1 MTLLDRVAG
10 APITWGVCEVPRWG
24 FQLDRDRVLSE
35 MSSLGLHATERGP
48 AGFLPAEPRAA
59 AQVLQRYGLTL
70 VGGFVP
76 AVLHLQDRLDHE
88 LGHVRRGAEMLA
100 ENGASVLVL
109 AADTAGHGYE
119 RSTQLSASD
128 WDRLVEGIER
138 AIEVA
143 GVRGLTV
150 ALHPHHGT
158 VIDGP
163 DDVDELLDRSSVS
176 LCLDTGH
183 LMVGGVDPL
192 AVARSTRER
201 IAHVHLKDVDRG
213 LAQQVREGRVGYHEA
228 VRRGMYLPLGRGDA
242 DIAGIVAALERA
254 GYDGWYVLEQDTV
267 LPERPPEGEGPLGI
281 AAQSMGF
288 LRGLAPGPD
297 RGEAAGGTAGEGRS
311 LQWRRP
317 GAKEEVGR

>member
-10 APITWGVCEVPRWG
+10 APITWGVCEVPKWG
-24 FQLDRDRVLSE
+24 FQMERDRVLAE
-35 MSSLGLHATERGP
+35 MSSLGLRATERGP
-48 AGFLPAEPRAA
+48 AGFLPAEPGAA
-59 AQVLQRYGLTL
+59 AELLHRYGLAL

-88 LGHVRRGAEMLA
+88 LGHVRRGAEVLA

-119 RSTQLSASD
+119 RWTELSASD
-128 WDRLVEGIER
+128 WDRLAEGIER
-138 AIEVA
+138 AMDVA
-143 GVRGLTV
+143 GERGLKV

-163 DDVDELLDRSSVS
+163 DDVEELLERSPVS

-183 LMVGGVDPL
+183 LMVGGADPM
-192 AVARSTRER
+192 AVVRSAPER
-201 IAHVHLKDVDRG
+201 IAHVHLKDVDG
-213 LAQQVREGRVGYHEA
+213 ELAQQVREGTVRYHEA
-228 VRRGMYLPLGRGDA
+228 VRRGMYLPLGQGDA
-242 DIAGIVAALERA
+242 DIAGIVAALERD
-254 GYDGWYVLEQDTV
+254 GYDGWYVIEQDTV
-267 LPERPPEGEGPLGI
+267 LPRPPAEGKGPLGS
-281 AAQSMGF
+281 AAESLDF

-297 RGEAAGGTAGEGRS
+297 RGEAAGVPAGEGRS